1 MPYLSENRRAY
12 SGDSNAKV
20 ANAHG
25 VPTRPNQLSAQCAA
39 KSNVSVTNLTKMSF
53 VTIVGNFHASVHVM
67 IVGIFHANAP
77 VMIVGIFHASA
88 RALSAVSTTMSARV
102 PEESAT

>member
-25 VPTRPNQLSAQCAA
+25 VPTRPNPLSVQCVA
-39 KSNVSVTNLTKMSF
+39 KKDASVTNLTKMSF
-53 VTIVGNFHASVHVM
+53 VTIVGNFHASALGM
-67 IVGIFHANAP
+67 IVGIFHANVP
-77 VMIVGIFHASA
+77 GMIEGIFHASA
-88 RALSAVSTTMSARV
+88 RALSAASTTMSA
-102 PEESAT
+102 EESAT